1 MKTQIEVLLEKK
13 LEDLNLNEIK
23 ILAEYLAKL

>member
-1 MKTQIEVLLEKK
+1 MQTQIEVLLEKK

-23 ILAEYLAKL
+23 ILAEYLANL

>member
-23 ILAEYLAKL
+23 ILAEYLANL